1 MTLYYLFLLLT
12 PFQTHPKL
20 GATLVSIAGF
30 PVTPI
35 KIEGLLTLA
44 VSFLLPR
51 PRYAARQL
59 STSISLLY
67 AAFACFPLFATAFL
81 QRPFPLAFT
90 SEIVSFTILLI
101 ATRQLISTPNRFVKA
116 MRMIMFAEAFG
127 TLWLY
132 KQYYL
137 LHYLHPNGPVD
148 DSNYEALAIVMAIP
162 VSVWIL
168 CYDKSRLWRSIALGS
183 SVLLAFGVFV
193 TQSRGGLVALVV
205 LAIGGWLQSSRKIR
219 ALVLAGSAV
228 VIMVLASPQTTWDK
242 LRHIKVSGDGPMNGD
257 ELSTRSRIEV
267 WRGGLRMIAS
277 NPIFGVGPD
286 QFKQVLPQYNPG
298 ILRTAHRSFIAHNT
312 YVQIGAEG
320 GIPSLALF
328 LAIVMAALRNC
339 RTAEQRAVVI
349 GDWQLDQAG
358 VAIRLGLIAFAV
370 AAFFLTATFS
380 KELWLFVFL
389 SQNIKEI
396 ATSESGMRGR
406 TKREPTKPRR
416 VGVVERTSQIREA
429 ASGR

>member
-1 MTLYYLFLLLT
+1 
-12 PFQTHPKL
+12 
-20 GATLVSIAGF
+20 
-30 PVTPI
+30 
-35 KIEGLLTLA
+35 
-44 VSFLLPR
+44 
-51 PRYAARQL
+51 
-59 STSISLLY
+59 
-67 AAFACFPLFATAFL
+67 
-81 QRPFPLAFT
+81 
-90 SEIVSFTILLI
+90 
-101 ATRQLISTPNRFVKA
+101 
-116 MRMIMFAEAFG
+116 MFAEAFG

-168 CYDKSRLWRSIALGS
+168 CYDKSRWWRGIALGS
-183 SVLLAFGVFV
+183 TVLLAFGVFV

-205 LAIGGWLQSSRKIR
+205 LAVGGWFQSSRKLR
-219 ALVLAGSAV
+219 ALLLVGGAV
-228 VIMVLASPQTTWDK
+228 AMMALASPQTTWDK
-242 LRHIKVSGDGPMNGD
+242 LRHVKVSGDGPMNGD

-328 LAIVMAALRNC
+328 LGILVVALRNC
-339 RTAEQRAVVI
+339 RAAEKRAVGI

-389 SQNIKEI
+389 SQNIREI
-396 ATSESGMRGR
+396 VTSESGMPGR
-406 TKREPTKPRR
+406 TKPQPTKPHRI
-416 VGVVERTSQIREA
+416 GVVERTRVREA
-429 ASGR
+429 ASRG